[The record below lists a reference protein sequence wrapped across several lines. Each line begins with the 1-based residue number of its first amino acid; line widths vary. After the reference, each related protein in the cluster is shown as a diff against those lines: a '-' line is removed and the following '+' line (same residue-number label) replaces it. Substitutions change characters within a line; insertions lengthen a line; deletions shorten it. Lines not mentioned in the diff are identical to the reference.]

1 MLDTKMMKLN
11 DDENVIDG
19 EEDDE
24 DENERLGIDFWREE
38 RVASRPLSQTYK
50 WKWKWVDKNKS
61 ITTHELGANGLRVGS
76 HKPALQR
83 IGMSVMSSQ
92 MQWVCR
98 FNHLT
103 RPTIFKLSWWVGSSG
118 LTHFEFPP

>member
-1 MLDTKMMKLN
+1 MMKLN

-50 WKWKWVDKNKS
+50 
-61 ITTHELGANGLRVGS
+61 
-76 HKPALQR
+76 
-83 IGMSVMSSQ
+83 
-92 MQWVCR
+92 
-98 FNHLT
+98 
-103 RPTIFKLSWWVGSSG
+103 
-118 LTHFEFPP
+118 